1 MRILST
7 KKLPFAQRSRLL
19 QSGVQY
25 QEADFI
31 SIKTV
36 TFDFPEKADVFV
48 FSSQNA
54 VISFLNNSLSG
65 NFTHVPCW
73 VVGQSTAEMLTKNG
87 FSVTLQSDYAKDL
100 VQLISQEDHTQKV
113 IFFAGNSR
121 RDVIPNALNDLQ
133 FDWKQCIVYEMQPTP
148 IALTA
153 AFDVILFFSPSAVS
167 SFLEK
172 NELHDAHP
180 ICIGETTAAYFKKNN
195 IPYSLAVQPLVP
207 LVVTET
213 LRYLKNAKS

>member
-19 QSGVQY
+19 LPGVKY

-31 SIKTV
+31 SINTL
-36 TFDFPEKADVFV
+36 TFEFPKKADVFI

-54 VISFLNNSLSG
+54 VKSFLKNPLSG

-73 VVGQSTAEMLTKNG
+73 VVGQSTAEMLSENG
-87 FSVTLQSDYAKDL
+87 FSIALKTDYADDL
-100 VQLISQEDHTQKV
+100 VQLIANTNKSQKV

-121 RDVIPNALNDLQ
+121 RNVIPTALNALQL
-133 FDWKQCIVYEMQPTP
+133 DWEEYIVYEMQPSSV
-148 IALTA
+148 
-153 AFDVILFFSPSAVS
+153 AFNGTFDAILFFSPSAVT

-172 NELHDAHP
+172 NELHQAHP
-180 ICIGETTAAYFKKNN
+180 ICIGETTSAYFKNNN
-195 IPYSLAVQPLVP
+195 IPHSVAVKPLVP
-207 LVVTET
+207 LVITET
-213 LRYLKNAKS
+213 LRYLKKH